1 MDAIR
6 QSADSLPIPA
16 ARVRAAEPAA
26 AVAGSG
32 AVETGRS
39 SVPKA
44 GPSSDTAPTLEAMR
58 ESFRESVEAANE
70 RLSSRGTSISMA
82 IDKATD
88 TVIVQIKDQQS
99 GDTVRQIPSQ
109 QALQISR
116 NIERL
121 TGIMIDQKV

>member
-16 ARVRAAEPAA
+16 RVRAAEPAA
-26 AVAGSG
+26 AAVG
-32 AVETGRS
+32 AVESGRS
-39 SVPKA
+39 SVSQVR
-44 GPSSDTAPTLEAMR
+44 PSSDTALTLDAMR

>member
-6 QSADSLPIPA
+6 QSIDSLPIPD
-16 ARVRAAEPAA
+16 RVRAAEPAA
-26 AVAGSG
+26 AVVGAG
-32 AVETGRS
+32 AVESGFS
-39 SVPKA
+39 SVSKV
-44 GPSSDTAPTLEAMR
+44 GPSSDTALTLDAMR

-70 RLSSRGTSISMA
+70 RLASRGTSISMA

>member
-6 QSADSLPIPA
+6 QSTDISPIPA
-16 ARVRAAEPAA
+16 RARAAEPAA
-26 AVAGSG
+26 AVG
-32 AVETGRS
+32 AVEARRS
-39 SVPKA
+39 SPSEV
-44 GPSSDTAPTLEAMR
+44 GPNSDTALTLEAMR

-109 QALQISR
+109 QAMQISR